1 MADYTTIDNPGLFF
15 NTVTYTGD
23 MVDGDGTGH
32 TQSITGVGFQPDWV
46 WHKGRSNARTHIV
59 VDSVRGLTNYK
70 WLVTSGTGAELTTN
84 TNGAIKSIDS
94 DGITLENGTDS
105 SSKANNAGANGE
117 TYVFWNWLA
126 GNSTSSN
133 SNGDLTSTVSVNQTA
148 GFSICQWTSADTGA
162 VKTVGHGLGV
172 KPDWIVW
179 KSTSRTVD
187 WITFHKSTGKDKNAG
202 WLNATS
208 AASNQNY
215 WGNTEPTSTV
225 FSTEGATEDS
235 GTNIAYCFAEKQGY
249 SKFGSYTGNGNADGT
264 FVYTGFK
271 PAWVMIKNIS
281 TADPWLMLD
290 NKRDTFNPMEK
301 RLDANDNDA
310 EATGTDYADF
320 LSNGFKII
328 GNLGIHNNSN
338 QNYIYMAFAEHP
350 FVTSGT
356 KAAGT
361 AR

>member
-264 FVYTGFK
+264 FVYTGFL

-361 AR
+361 AG